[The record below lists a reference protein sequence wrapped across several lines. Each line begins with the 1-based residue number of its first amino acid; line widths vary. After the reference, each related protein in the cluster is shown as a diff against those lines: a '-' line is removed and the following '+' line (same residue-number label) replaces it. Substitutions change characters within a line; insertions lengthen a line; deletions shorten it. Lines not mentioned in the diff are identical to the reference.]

1 MGPVPQP
8 GQSALIIPVPAAAP
22 LLARVRAAFPSVVRE
37 GDTGHVTMLYPF
49 TAATPEKL
57 AEVADSLAP
66 VDVVLDRV
74 VQEPGFVALTSTAL
88 APLTAQVRRH
98 WPEVVPYGG
107 RFGPSP
113 EAHLTLAMG
122 VTDTDAATIVALV
135 APVPARL
142 DQLWLL
148 SFAGTW
154 QVTGRYA
161 FRGGR

>member
-1 MGPVPQP
+1 VPQP
-8 GQSALIIPVPAAAP
+8 GQSALIIPVPTAAA
-22 LLARVRAAFPSVVRE
+22 LLARVAARYPDVVRP

-49 TAATPEKL
+49 TSATPEQL
-57 AEVADSLAP
+57 AEVAAELAP
-66 VDVVLDRV
+66 MDVVLDRV
-74 VQEPGFVALTSTAL
+74 VREPGFVALTSTAL

-98 WPEVVPYGG
+98 WPAVVPYGG

-122 VTDTDAATIVALV
+122 VSDADGAAIAALA

-148 SFAGTW
+148 SFADTW
-154 QVTGRYA
+154 QITGRYPFGA
-161 FRGGR
+161 

>member
-1 MGPVPQP
+1 VPTP
-8 GQSALIIPVPAAAP
+8 GQSALIIPVPTAAP

-49 TAATPEKL
+49 TAVNAAQLED
-57 AEVADSLAP
+57 VAASLTP
-66 VDVVLDRV
+66 VDVVLDRTV
-74 VQEPGFVALTSTAL
+74 REPGFVALTSTAL
-88 APLTAQVRRH
+88 APLTEQVRRH

-113 EAHLTLAMG
+113 EAHLTVAMG
-122 VTDTDAATIVALV
+122 VSDADAATIAALV